1 VNCPVPY
8 QHPLEQPNLQ
18 LTAMIQNYLLTAL
31 RNLRKNKLNALLN
44 LAGLGIGLAC
54 CLIIALYISKELRYD
69 RYHANAARTW
79 RVTRSFYNQDG
90 SLNLHLS
97 AIAPPFGTLLPQHF
111 PEIETLTRIL
121 RNFGA
126 VVRTENN
133 NRYTENETFF
143 ADENLFKVFTV
154 PLTSGDPNSAL
165 SAPWQAAISES
176 TAKRYFGDQN
186 PLDQVLGLDSQ
197 FKFKI
202 TGVFK
207 DFPEASHW
215 HPDILFSFSSL
226 RDSTLYGE
234 RNLQTNF
241 GNNAFNTYILVA
253 SGFDPEKM
261 KARFPKF
268 LDEVFPPPPPGVTD
282 APKPSSWTQL
292 HLQKLTDIHLQSHN
306 DDELEPPGDL
316 ARVRLFGL
324 IAFIILLIAGINY
337 VNLSTAFSLGRV
349 REIGVRKS
357 SGARREQIIV
367 QFLAE
372 SVLLTLGASVLA
384 FGLAAA
390 ALPLLKN
397 SLGIELTPS
406 LLTVWYV
413 PVALLGVAL
422 LTGILAGL
430 YPAFFMSSF
439 KPVTALKGLTSS
451 GTGNISLRKILVVT
465 QFAVSMALLV
475 STVVIYRQ
483 LNFMQNKSLGLDK
496 ERIVVLP
503 QNGPLLQKWETFR
516 DELLT
521 SPNVVNAGCSS
532 RLPAGRLLDELDGE
546 SVQMGDTMAPL
557 TASLKMLAVDMDF
570 APTYQIPL
578 AAGRNLSRDFPTDTT
593 QAWLLNEAAV
603 RAIGWKSADEAIGKR
618 LIYGGRK
625 DCYVVGVLRDFHFE
639 SLHQEIVPMIF
650 FVPRQKNNLNAI
662 SVKISGNT
670 PAALAHLEQ
679 VWKKFNPDFPFDYT
693 FLDENYGRLYESEMR
708 QGNLYMVFAGLAIL
722 IACLGL
728 FGLATFAAYQRTKE
742 IGIRKVLGASVAG
755 ITGLLAKDFL
765 KLVVVAI
772 LIASP
777 VAYFLMNKWLSDF
790 AYRIDIQW
798 WVFVLAGA
806 VAVAIAF
813 LTVSFQSVKAALA
826 NPVKSLKS
834 E

>member
-1 VNCPVPY
+1 
-8 QHPLEQPNLQ
+8 
-18 LTAMIQNYLLTAL
+18 MIQNYLLSAL
-31 RNLRKNKLNALLN
+31 RNLRKNKLHAALN

-54 CLIIALYISKELRYD
+54 CLLIALYISKELSYD
-69 RYHANAARTW
+69 RYHANTDRTW
-79 RVTRSFYNQDG
+79 RVTRTFHNQDG
-90 SLNLHLS
+90 SVNLHLS

-111 PEIETLTRIL
+111 PEIETITRIL
-121 RNFGA
+121 KNFGA

-133 NRYTENETFF
+133 ERYTENEAFF

-154 PLTSGDPNSAL
+154 PLTTGDANTAL
-165 SAPWQAAISES
+165 SAPWQVAISES
-176 TAKRYFGDQN
+176 TAKRYFGDKN
-186 PLDQVLGLDSQ
+186 PLDQMLGLDSQ
-197 FKFKI
+197 FKFKV

-215 HPDILFSFSSL
+215 HPVILFSFASL
-226 RDSTLYGE
+226 RDSVLYGE

-241 GNNAFNTYILVA
+241 GNNAFNTYFLAA
-253 SGFDPEKM
+253 SSFDPEKM

-268 LDEVFPPPPPGVTD
+268 LDDVFPPPPPD
-282 APKPSSWTQL
+282 ATNVRKPHEFTQL

-316 ARVRLFGL
+316 ARVRLFGF
-324 IAFIILLIAGINY
+324 IALIILFIAGINY
-337 VNLSTAFSLGRV
+337 VNLSTAFSLGRA

-357 SGARREQIIV
+357 AGARRGQIIA

-372 SVLLTLGASVLA
+372 SILLTVGASALA
-384 FGLAAA
+384 FGLATL
-390 ALPLLKN
+390 ALPSLKN
-397 SLGIELTPS
+397 GLGIELAPS
-406 LLTVWYV
+406 LLAAWYV
-413 PVALLGVAL
+413 PLAMLGVAL

-439 KPVTALKGLTSS
+439 RPVTALKGLASS
-451 GTGNISLRKILVVT
+451 GTSNISLRKILVVT
-465 QFAVSMALLV
+465 QFSVSVALLV

-496 ERIVVLP
+496 ERIVTLI
-503 QNGPLLQKWETFR
+503 QNNPLIPKWETFR

-521 SPNVVNAGCSS
+521 SPNVVNAGRSS
-532 RLPAGRLLDELDGE
+532 RLPAGRLLDELGGR

-570 APTYQIPL
+570 VPTYQIPL
-578 AAGRNLSRDFPTDTT
+578 AAGRSLSRDFPTDTT

-618 LIYGGRK
+618 LIYGGRE

-650 FVPRQKNNLNAI
+650 FIPRQKTNLNSI
-662 SVKISGNT
+662 SVKLGGDT
-670 PAALAHLEQ
+670 PAALAHLKHTWE
-679 VWKKFNPDFPFDYT
+679 KFNPDFPFDYA
-693 FLDENYGRLYESEMR
+693 FLDENYGRLYEAEMR
-708 QGNLYMVFAGLAIL
+708 QGRLYIVFAGLAIL

-728 FGLATFAAYQRTKE
+728 FGLATFAAHQRTKE

-755 ITGLLAKDFL
+755 ITRLLAKDFL
-765 KLVVVAI
+765 KLVAVAI
-772 LIASP
+772 VIASP
-777 VAYFLMNKWLSDF
+777 VAYWAMNQWLSDF

-798 WVFVLAGA
+798 WVFVVAGT

-813 LTVSFQSVKAALA
+813 FTVSFQSIKAALA
-826 NPVKSLKS
+826 NPVKSLRS